1 MKKKSGS
8 RVGRFLKNK
17 FKVRSWIDF
26 DRIRQGGDVI
36 VSGWRTYFIPQEKT
50 ATESFEE
57 AKARLNL
64 TDDDLL
70 VRQKGLFRLVIIMV
84 SMAMML
90 FLYFLYNLF
99 YGRYAAV
106 LLSSIVMLLAL
117 VIAFRYHFWY
127 FQIQQ
132 RKLGCTLSDWFWQGL
147 MGVSK
152 DE

>member
-1 MKKKSGS
+1 
-8 RVGRFLKNK
+8 
-17 FKVRSWIDF
+17 
-26 DRIRQGGDVI
+26 
-36 VSGWRTYFIPQEKT
+36 
-50 ATESFEE
+50 
-57 AKARLNL
+57 
-64 TDDDLL
+64 
-70 VRQKGLFRLVIIMV
+70 MV
-84 SMAMML
+84 SLAMML